1 MSKIEFEPT
10 DNKVGCFIYTNLKE
24 VKKEQID
31 EIKKLLNKYGVLF
44 FKNQSLSPEEYINF
58 SSNFGTPAKYPML
71 KPHKDFKNIYII
83 ERKKTDTG
91 KSFGEGPHTD
101 SSYLESPPRFTFLQ
115 AVEVPE
121 EEGKGNTLFYNQFL
135 AYEALPEEIK
145 QKIENLKGIFSSQG
159 KIAQTRK
166 LRMADHGTSET
177 KEIKSEHKLV
187 QSINGRKTIYC
198 SPGHVVGIVN
208 SSSEQEELISFLSS
222 HQINK
227 NFSYSFGWK
236 KGDIALWSN
245 RSMLHAATAFSGD
258 RKMFRITIQ

>member
-10 DNKVGCFIYTNLKE
+10 DKKVGCFIYTNLKE

-71 KPHKDFKNIYII
+71 KPHKDFKDIYVI

-101 SSYLESPPRFTFLQ
+101 SSYLVNPPRFTFLQ
-115 AVEVPE
+115 AIDVP

-135 AYEALPEEIK
+135 AYEALQDNMK
-145 QKIENLKGIFSSQG
+145 KKIENLKGVFSSQG
-159 KIAQTRK
+159 KIAQTRE
-166 LRMADHGTSET
+166 LRMADHGTSGT

-208 SSSEQEELISFLSS
+208 LNSEQEDLINFLSS
-222 HQINK
+222 HQIK
-227 NFSYSFGWK
+227 ESFSFSFSWK
-236 KGDIALWSN
+236 KGDIAIWSN
-245 RSMLHAATAFSGD
+245 RSMLHAATAFNGN

>member
-1 MSKIEFEPT
+1 MSKIEFKPT
-10 DNKVGCFIYTNLKE
+10 DNEVGCFIYTNLKN
-24 VKKEQID
+24 VKKNQIN
-31 EIKKLLNKYGVLF
+31 EIKNLLNKYGVLF

-71 KPHKDFKNIYII
+71 KPHKDFKNIYVI

-101 SSYLESPPRFTFLQ
+101 SSYLKSPPKFTFLQ
-115 AVEVPE
+115 AVEVPN
-121 EEGKGNTLFYNQFL
+121 EGKGNTLFYNQFL

-159 KIAQTRK
+159 KIAQTRE
-166 LRMADHGTSET
+166 LRMADHGTSGT

-187 QSINGRKTIYC
+187 QSIDGRKTIYC

-208 SSSEQEELISFLSS
+208 LYSEQEKLISFLSS
-222 HQINK
+222 HQVK
-227 NFSYSFGWK
+227 ENFSYSFSWK

-245 RSMLHAATAFSGD
+245 RSMLHAATAFNGD

>member
-1 MSKIEFEPT
+1 MSKIKFEAT
-10 DNKVGCFIYTNLKE
+10 NNKVGCFVYNDLKTLEKRQIY
-24 VKKEQID
+24 

-44 FKNQSLSPEEYINF
+44 FKNQNLSPSEYINF
-58 SSNFGTPAKYPML
+58 SSNFGIPAKYPML
-71 KPHKDFKNIYII
+71 KPHNDFKDIYVI

-101 SSYLESPPRFTFLQ
+101 SSYLKNPPKFTFLQ
-115 AVEVPE
+115 AIEVP

-135 AYEALPEEIK
+135 AYEALPKDIK
-145 QKIENLKGIFSSQG
+145 NKIENLKGVFSSQG

-166 LRMADHGTSET
+166 LRMADHGTIDT

-187 QSINGRKTIYC
+187 QSIEGRKTIYC
-198 SPGHVVGIVN
+198 SPGHVVGIVDLN
-208 SSSEQEELISFLSS
+208 SEQKKLISFLSS
-222 HQINK
+222 HQIK
-227 NFSYSFGWK
+227 KSFSYSFGWK

-245 RSMLHAATAFSGD
+245 RSMLHAATAFNGD

>member
-10 DNKVGCFIYTNLKE
+10 DKKVGCFIYTNLKE

-71 KPHKDFKNIYII
+71 KPHKDFKDIYVI

-121 EEGKGNTLFYNQFL
+121 EDGKGNTLFYNQFL

-187 QSINGRKTIYC
+187 QSIDGRKTIYC

-208 SSSEQEELISFLSS
+208 SNSEQEDLINFLST
-222 HQINK
+222 HQIK
-227 NFSYSFGWK
+227 EAFSYSFGWK

-245 RSMLHAATAFSGD
+245 RSMLHAATAFNGD
-258 RKMFRITIQ
+258 RKMFRITVQ

>member
-24 VKKEQID
+24 VKKDQID

-44 FKNQSLSPEEYINF
+44 FKNQNLNPEQYINF

-71 KPHKDFKNIYII
+71 KPHKDFKDIYVI

-101 SSYLESPPRFTFLQ
+101 SSYLDNPPRFTFLQ
-115 AVEVPE
+115 AIEVP

-135 AYEALPEEIK
+135 AYKALPKNIK
-145 QKIENLKGIFSSQG
+145 DKIENLKGIFSSQG

-166 LRMADHGTSET
+166 LRMADHGTSDT

-187 QSINGRKTIYC
+187 QSIKGRKTIYC
-198 SPGHVVGIVN
+198 SPGHVVGIVDLN
-208 SSSEQEELISFLSS
+208 SEQQKLMDFLSS
-222 HQINK
+222 HQIK
-227 NFSYSFGWK
+227 KDFSFSYGWR

-245 RSMLHAATAFSGD
+245 RSMLHAATAFNGD

>member
-1 MSKIEFEPT
+1 MSRIKFEVT
-10 DNKVGCFIYTNLKE
+10 SNKVGCFIYTDLKT

-31 EIKKLLNKYGVLF
+31 EIKNLLSSYGVLF
-44 FKNQSLSPEEYINF
+44 FKNQNLSPSEYINF
-58 SSNFGTPAKYPML
+58 SSNFGIPAKYPML
-71 KPHKDFKNIYII
+71 KPHNDFKDIYII

-101 SSYLESPPRFTFLQ
+101 SSYLKNPPKFTFLQ
-115 AVEVPE
+115 AIEVP

-135 AYEALPEEIK
+135 AYEALPKDIK
-145 QKIENLKGIFSSQG
+145 NKIENLKGVFSSQG

-166 LRMADHGTSET
+166 LRMADHGTIGT

-187 QSINGRKTIYC
+187 QSIEGRKTIYC
-198 SPGHVVGIVN
+198 SPGHVVGIVDLN
-208 SSSEQEELISFLSS
+208 SEQKKLISFLSS
-222 HQINK
+222 HQIK
-227 NFSYSFGWK
+227 KSFSYSFGWK

-245 RSMLHAATAFSGD
+245 RSMLHAATAFNGD

>member
-1 MSKIEFEPT
+1 MSKIEFKPT
-10 DNKVGCFIYTNLKE
+10 DNNVGCFIYTNLKE
-24 VKKEQID
+24 VKKDQID

-44 FKNQSLSPEEYINF
+44 FKNQSLNPEQYVNF

-71 KPHKDFKNIYII
+71 KPHRDFKDIYVI

-101 SSYLESPPRFTFLQ
+101 SSYLENPPKFTFLQ
-115 AVEVPE
+115 AIHVP

-135 AYEALPEEIK
+135 AYEALPREIK
-145 QKIENLKGIFSSQG
+145 GKIENLKGVFSSQG

-166 LRMADHGTSET
+166 LRMADHGTSGT
-177 KEIKSEHKLV
+177 KEIRSEHNLV
-187 QSINGRKTIYC
+187 QSIDGRKTIYC
-198 SPGHVVGIVN
+198 SPGHIVGIVN
-208 SSSEQEELISFLSS
+208 LRSKQEEFINFLSS
-222 HQINK
+222 HQIK
-227 NFSYSFGWK
+227 ENFSYSFSWK

-245 RSMLHAATAFSGD
+245 RSMLHAATAFNGD

>member
-1 MSKIEFEPT
+1 MSKIEFKPT

-24 VKKEQID
+24 VKKGQIV
-31 EIKKLLNKYGVLF
+31 EIKKLLDNYGVLF
-44 FKNQSLSPEEYINF
+44 FKNQDLKPEQYINF

-71 KPHKDFKNIYII
+71 KPHKNFKDIYVI

-101 SSYLESPPRFTFLQ
+101 SSYLANPPRFTFLQ
-115 AVEVPE
+115 AIDVP

-135 AYEALPEEIK
+135 AYEALPKEIK
-145 QKIENLKGIFSSQG
+145 QKIESLKGVFSSQG

-166 LRMADHGTSET
+166 LRMADHGTSGT

-198 SPGHVVGIVN
+198 SPGHVVGIVDLN
-208 SSSEQEELISFLSS
+208 NEQDELINFLSS
-222 HQINK
+222 HQIK
-227 NFSYSFGWK
+227 ENFSYSFSWT

-245 RSMLHAATAFSGD
+245 RSMLHAATAFSGN
-258 RKMFRITIQ
+258 RKMYRITIQ

>member
-10 DNKVGCFIYTNLKE
+10 NNKVGCFIYTNLQE
-24 VKKEQID
+24 VKENEIL

-44 FKNQSLSPEEYINF
+44 FKNQSLSPEQYINF
-58 SSNFGTPAKYPML
+58 SSNFGVPAKYPML
-71 KPHKDFKNIYII
+71 KPHNDFKDIYVI

-101 SSYLESPPRFTFLQ
+101 SSYLENPPRFTFLQ
-115 AVEVPE
+115 AIDVP

-135 AYEALPEEIK
+135 AYEALPKDMK
-145 QKIENLKGIFSSQG
+145 QKIENLKGVFSSQG

-166 LRMADHGTSET
+166 LRMADHGTSGT
-177 KEIKSEHKLV
+177 KEIRSEHNLV
-187 QSINGRKTIYC
+187 QLINGRKTIYC
-198 SPGHVVGIVN
+198 SPGHIVGIAN
-208 SSSEQEELISFLSS
+208 LSSEQDKLINFLST
-222 HQINK
+222 HQTK
-227 NFSYSFGWK
+227 EKFTYSFSWK

-245 RSMLHAATAFSGD
+245 RSMLHAATTFNGD

>member
-10 DNKVGCFIYTNLKE
+10 DNQVGCFIYTDLQE
-24 VKKEQID
+24 VKKDQIV
-31 EIKKLLNKYGVLF
+31 EIKKLLDRYGVLF
-44 FKNQSLSPEEYINF
+44 FKNQDLSAEQYVNF
-58 SSNFGTPAKYPML
+58 STNFGNPAKYPML
-71 KPHKDFKNIYII
+71 KPHKNFKDIYVI

-101 SSYLESPPRFTFLQ
+101 SSYLENPPRFTFLQ
-115 AVEVPE
+115 AIDVP

-135 AYEALPEEIK
+135 AYDALPEDIK

-166 LRMADHGTSET
+166 LRMADHGTSGT
-177 KEIKSEHKLV
+177 KEIRSEHNLV
-187 QSINGRKTIYC
+187 QLINGRRAIYC
-198 SPGHVVGIVN
+198 SPGHIIGIVN
-208 SSSEQEELISFLSS
+208 LNSEQKDLINFLTS
-222 HQINK
+222 HQINEK
-227 NFSYSFGWK
+227 FSYSFGWK

-245 RSMLHAATAFSGD
+245 RSMLHAATAFNGD